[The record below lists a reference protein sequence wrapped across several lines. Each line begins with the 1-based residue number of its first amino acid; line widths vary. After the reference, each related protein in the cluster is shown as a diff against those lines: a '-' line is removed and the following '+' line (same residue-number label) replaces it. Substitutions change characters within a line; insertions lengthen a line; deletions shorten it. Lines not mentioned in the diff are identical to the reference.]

1 MIIVYMDIF
10 YGTFLD
16 TAADWIVSF
25 LQQQV
30 YIGPMFLLMLEE
42 SGVPLPVPGD
52 LILAYLGYEVSKG
65 LISFYLAFIL
75 MVISVLVGSSIL
87 YYLSYRFGQRFI
99 LKIGKYIHLDEKR
112 LLFVE
117 KKFKKYGV
125 WVVIFGRHIP
135 GFRVPITVFAGM
147 SDMKYST
154 FIISTLISIVF
165 WVPFYLQLGMRL
177 GPRTARLLHGN
188 KLYLLIF
195 FISAII
201 YVLVFLFLLS
211 SRQNNRKEIK
221 KTQTI

>member
-1 MIIVYMDIF
+1 MRAVCMDIF
-10 YGTFLD
+10 NGTFLD
-16 TAADWIVSF
+16 GEADWIVSF

-75 MVISVLVGSSIL
+75 MMFSVLVGSSIL

-112 LLFVE
+112 LLLVE
-117 KKFKKYGV
+117 NKFKKYGV

-147 SDMKYST
+147 SDMKYTT
-154 FIISTLISIVF
+154 FIISTFISTVF

-177 GPRTARLLHGN
+177 GPRTANLLHGN
-188 KLYLLIF
+188 KHYLLLL
-195 FISAII
+195 II
-201 YVLVFLFLLS
+201 PAVILVLTFLFLRNN
-211 SRQNNRKEIK
+211 RQNNRKE
-221 KTQTI
+221 